1 MTTTERHRAADQA
14 DARFDLETRHRFDQS
29 SGPDATDFLVIGE
42 CQVNRRPQRGGGHF
56 DEGLVVGE
64 IRRDGVVFTY
74 RLYRFFV
81 GR

>member
-1 MTTTERHRAADQA
+1 MCPAGVAFVYKYILRDPPKKIKTGAIYHDAPFYDENPDGRFVLINGRRLGEGDELQA
-14 DARFDLETRHRFDQS
+14 
-29 SGPDATDFLVIGE
+29 
-42 CQVNRRPQRGGGHF
+42 
-56 DEGLVVGE
+56 GLVVGE